1 MSTPNPGSDTAIEQ
15 GCSCPRIDNAHGA
28 GIPYPRTDGLDPN
41 EHPSF
46 YVNEGCPLHALE
58 AST

>member
-1 MSTPNPGSDTAIEQ
+1 MTPAPGSQQAIGE
-15 GCSCPRIDNAHGA
+15 GCVCPVLDNAHGA

-46 YVNEGCPLHALE
+46 YVTEGCPLHWTEEKA
-58 AST
+58 